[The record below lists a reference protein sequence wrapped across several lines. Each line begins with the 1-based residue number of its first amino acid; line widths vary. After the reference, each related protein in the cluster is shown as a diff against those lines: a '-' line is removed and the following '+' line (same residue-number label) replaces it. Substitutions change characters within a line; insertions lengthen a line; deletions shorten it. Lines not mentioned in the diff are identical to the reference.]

1 MSQRVMRRPFRDAL
15 IWSVATLLAALLSA
29 CGAAAPT
36 ATIPAT
42 ANRGAA
48 PNATI
53 PATATGAPPA
63 ATVSASPTSIPSTR
77 SVATP
82 ATRTP
87 AIVTTAPIAA
97 SLGNRVGLRVGQTA
111 TFATDG
117 LTLRFTAV
125 SNDSRCPK
133 GPGIACATS
142 GSASIT
148 VEAAQGEGSTALFF
162 TIPGLTDDTTR
173 LGNLPSSY
181 LIVNDFAG
189 YRIQLVS
196 LEPQPTFPATPG
208 PKDYVAS
215 LLVTKP

>member
-1 MSQRVMRRPFRDAL
+1 MSQRVMRSPFRYAL
-15 IWSVATLLAALLSA
+15 VWTVAMILAALLSA
-29 CGAAAPT
+29 CGAAAP
-36 ATIPAT
+36 A
-42 ANRGAA
+42 
-48 PNATI
+48 ATI
-53 PATATGAPPA
+53 PATATGIAAPSATTPATATSAPPTT
-63 ATVSASPTSIPSTR
+63 TVSASPTSIPVTR
-77 SVATP
+77 AAATP

-87 AIVTTAPIAA
+87 AIVTTAPLAA
-97 SLGNRVGLRVGQTA
+97 SLGNRVSLRVGQTA
-111 TFATDG
+111 TFATEG
-117 LTLRFTAV
+117 LTVRFTAV

-133 GPGIACATS
+133 SPGIACATS

-148 VEAAQGEGSTALFF
+148 VEAAQGQGPNALYF